1 MMADDHVHRLV
12 IQTWQGKVTLPPL
25 LDTDMRHP
33 LLDTFVFFRGDPALA
48 AEVEEQ
54 GLLPWW
60 AAPDLKAAFFRPL
73 SVVTHLLD
81 HVLWPDSPWL
91 MHLHSGAWMVG
102 GLLLALLLFRRI
114 QGAGPAATLAF
125 AAFAL
130 EDGHGASVAWIANR
144 NALIALVFGLCTL
157 LAHHRWRSR
166 GWRWFRSA
174 RRFRWIGCWCSWGW
188 GRPACWS
195 H

>member
-1 MMADDHVHRLV
+1 MGLVCLLSLPTLGFGLMADDHVHRLV

-73 SVVTHLLD
+73 SVVTHML
-81 HVLWPDSPWL
+81 
-91 MHLHSGAWMVG
+91 
-102 GLLLALLLFRRI
+102 
-114 QGAGPAATLAF
+114 
-125 AAFAL
+125 
-130 EDGHGASVAWIANR
+130 
-144 NALIALVFGLCTL
+144 
-157 LAHHRWRSR
+157 
-166 GWRWFRSA
+166 
-174 RRFRWIGCWCSWGW
+174 
-188 GRPACWS
+188 
-195 H
+195 